1 MASERGGRVM
11 PRVFKNIVLMAPD
24 EDNDAFE
31 HADKLARLPELAE
44 SVSVYFARNDLALSI
59 SDKTKGH
66 PDRLGSTGPRTIT
79 NLPQKVTLVDCSNV
93 SDTSSVTDA
102 RHQYYR
108 SPWEVGEDVRPAL
121 AGTPGDGWAEERE

>member
-79 NLPQKVTLVDCSNV
+79 NLPQKVTLVHCSNV
-93 SDTSSVTDA
+93 SDTSSATPA
-102 RHQYYR
+102 RPQSFPR
-108 SPWEVGEDVRPAL
+108 RRAAGEDVRPVL
-121 AGTPGDGWAEERE
+121 HRTPPQA

>member
-1 MASERGGRVM
+1 MGAYTLRNAVQAMISERGDRAM
-11 PRVFKNIVLMAPD
+11 PRVFKNIFLMAPD

-66 PDRLGSTGPRTIT
+66 PDRLGSTGPRNIT
-79 NLPQKVTLVDCSNV
+79 NLDRKRVV
-93 SDTSSVTDA
+93 
-102 RHQYYR
+102 
-108 SPWEVGEDVRPAL
+108 
-121 AGTPGDGWAEERE
+121 